1 METYDDELE
10 ICPYCGYVENSEP
23 EEAIHMI
30 PGTVLHDK
38 YIVGKVVGY
47 GGFGVTYVAWDT
59 VLEQRV
65 AIKEYLPS
73 EFSTRIPGKACLTVY
88 NGDKEEQFNDGMTK
102 FLGEAKKLAKFQ
114 NEPGIVMIYDCFEE
128 NNTAYIVME
137 YLEGITLKDYLEKA
151 GKIPEQV
158 AVQMMMPIMKS
169 LKAVHSESIIH
180 RDIAPDNIMITADN
194 QIKLI
199 DFGAARHATTSHSRS
214 LTVIIKQGYSPEEQ
228 YRSRGDQGSWTDVYA
243 VGAVLYKMITGKT
256 PPDAMERRTAFET
269 GKKDILHAPREF
281 VEVISENTEN
291 AILNAMNVRIEDRT
305 QDMDTLIR
313 ELTSEDEVVRRNGKI
328 KKIDILKWPLWV
340 KIAVPTALTAVVTLL
355 VLFLTGVIGF
365 NIHSPRDIY
374 IPDGMTRVPRIVS
387 MEQEEAIATLQ
398 DRNIELVVSGKK
410 YDEQISEGCV
420 LTQAMTVGSVVP
432 VNYNMDVVISAGV
445 RDVEVPF
452 VTGFEKERAAEFVSQ
467 SELIYEIVEDYDS
480 VIPEGYISYQSIM
493 GGTQVS
499 VGSTLTLTVSLGR
512 NPNTE
517 YDFAEGNMPEI
528 SGLSLDDAKKLC
540 EKQGILLVVSE
551 YEASEE
557 YDAMCVLSQSIDT
570 GKNIQENSTVEV
582 VLSKGR
588 QSYIVPDVVYF
599 TEDEAVAKLDS
610 AGLGNTI
617 SYEKSETVAE
627 GCVISQSIPAGT
639 QADKDTVIEL
649 VVSSGSP
656 EFDMI
661 DVVGKQHKEAEEM
674 LHELGLI
681 VTVDYVYNE
690 EYELGTVVG
699 QSEKKGAKVYKGYEI
714 RITVVSDEELI
725 KVPSVIGKTYD
736 EAVEIITS
744 AGFKTGKNEIY
755 DNTVEAGTVIN
766 QTPASGSSQKKDT
779 KILITVSLGKQPVEV
794 KFDANG
800 GKAPS
805 ASKTVYFTESYGEL
819 PAPSLEYHIFLGWYT
834 GKNSGTRVES
844 ATQVSNT
851 DSHTL
856 YARWERIYVKVSF
869 DANGGNGAAGDM
881 NIALGEKYILPDVTR
896 QYYTF
901 DGWYTAA
908 NGGDRINA
916 ETVLTNPQRHT
927 LYAHWTVRTVDVKYD
942 ADGGNVS
949 GPAQA
954 TYKLGDYYGNKT
966 ATRNGYSFVGWY
978 TEKNGKGNKILD
990 TTTVTNEKAHTLYAY
1005 WSNEVCVVSFNA
1017 NGGSGGLSSL
1027 NAVYDNA
1034 YGTLPTPERTG
1045 YTFAGWY
1052 TSANGGSKISESTIV
1067 NSTGKIMLYA
1077 HWDNAK
1083 YKVYFNSNGGSCDT
1097 SSGEIEY
1104 SKAYGKLP
1112 IPTKNGYVFAG
1123 WYTKESG
1130 GNEIKSDSVV
1140 NTTGNITIYAH
1151 WSNAEYTVKFEANSG
1166 NCDTASKPVEYAK
1179 PYGTLPT
1186 PKRTGY
1192 TFSGWY
1198 TSVTG
1203 GTKVSFDTVY
1213 NTTGNITLY
1222 AHWSNDEYTVT
1233 FNANGGNCGTSNKNV
1248 EYAKAYGTLPTPT
1261 KTNYT
1266 FAGWYTEL
1274 NGGSKVNSDTIYS
1287 HTHGVTLYAH
1297 WNSIA
1302 VSSVGISNKPA
1313 NNILGVG
1320 ESVNLK
1326 ATVSPSNATNQIVT
1340 WSSSNTGIATVSS
1353 NGTVT
1358 GKKAGSVTI
1367 TAKCDGKTATVALTI
1382 KNIEY
1387 GYDLEKGNIRF
1398 DGIMYSPYA
1407 EGNRVDLHIEFITKD
1422 VVKDGQIF
1430 GTTNGNE
1437 GYLYVVIKDRQLHI
1451 ISQDDSEVQ
1460 YQIQFD
1466 RVLPYTL
1473 KPNTKYF
1480 LAYDP
1485 GNNWNTR
1492 ESHYWLAENGN
1503 RVKEEQTAE
1512 FTNKFKSTNG
1522 GTWLGGQ
1529 GEATS
1534 SGASGCALGY
1544 VNANVYITRIG
1555 SIFVL
1560 AGINNYQLASVQSVI
1575 VASGIQNNEVGKAIL
1590 VNPSAVTKLYRD

>member
-137 YLEGITLKDYLEKA
+137 YLEGITLKDYMEKA

-256 PPDAMERRTAFET
+256 PPDAMERRTMFET

-305 QDMDTLIR
+305 QDMDTFIR

-340 KIAVPTALTAVVTLL
+340 KIAVSTALTAVVTLL

-410 YDEQISEGCV
+410 YDEQIREGCV

-452 VTGFEKERAAEFVSQ
+452 VTGFEKERAAELVSQ

-480 VIPEGYISYQSIM
+480 VIPEGYISYQSVM
-493 GGTQVS
+493 GGTQIP

-512 NPNTE
+512 NPDTE
-517 YDFAEGNMPEI
+517 YDFAEGSMPEI

-540 EKQGILLVVSE
+540 EKQGILLVVSK

-557 YDAMCVLSQSIDT
+557 YDAMRVLSQSIDI

-639 QADKDTVIEL
+639 QADKYTVIEL
-649 VVSSGSP
+649 AVSSGPP

-661 DVVGKQHKEAEEM
+661 DVVGKKHKEAEEM

-681 VTVDYVYNE
+681 VAVDYVYNE

-744 AGFKTGKNEIY
+744 AGFKTEKNEIY
-755 DNTVEAGTVIN
+755 DNTVEAGKVIN

-800 GKAPS
+800 GKTPS

-819 PAPSLEYHIFLGWYT
+819 PTPSLEYHTFLGWYT
-834 GKNSGTRVES
+834 GKDSGTRIENG
-844 ATQVSNT
+844 TQVSNT

-869 DANGGNGAAGDM
+869 DANGGSGAAGDM
-881 NIALGEKYILPDVTR
+881 NMALGEKYTLPDVAR

-908 NGGDRINA
+908 NGGERIDA
-916 ETVLTNPQRHT
+916 KTVLTNTERHT

-949 GPAQA
+949 GSAQA

-978 TEKNGKGNKILD
+978 TEKNGKGSKILD

-1005 WSNEVCVVSFNA
+1005 WSNAVCVVSFNA
-1017 NGGSGGLSSL
+1017 NGGSVGLSSL

-1045 YTFAGWY
+1045 YTFAGWF
-1052 TSANGGSKISESTIV
+1052 TSANGGSKISESSVV
-1067 NSTGKIMLYA
+1067 NSTGKITLYA

-1097 SSGEIEY
+1097 SSSEIEY
-1104 SKAYGKLP
+1104 AKTYGTLP
-1112 IPTKNGYVFAG
+1112 TPTKTGYAFAG
-1123 WYTKESG
+1123 WFTKESG
-1130 GNEIKSDSVV
+1130 GDEIKSDSVV
-1140 NTTGNITIYAH
+1140 NTTGNITLYAH
-1151 WSNAEYTVKFEANSG
+1151 WSNAEYTVKFEANGGS
-1166 NCDTASKPVEYAK
+1166 CDMASKPVEYAK
-1179 PYGTLPT
+1179 PYGALPT

-1192 TFSGWY
+1192 TFVGWY
-1198 TSVTG
+1198 TQVADGSRINSDSVYSTAG
-1203 GTKVSFDTVY
+1203 
-1213 NTTGNITLY
+1213 NTTLY
-1222 AHWSNDEYTVT
+1222 ARWENIYVTGIALESNPSETVYYIGDKVSVAGAVIKVT
-1233 FNANGGNCGTSNKNV
+1233 YNDGTTVNISGSDCEAAYPDMSMDGNKTVKLSYGGKDVSYIITVKKPTISIGGGTNGKISS
-1248 EYAKAYGTLPTPT
+1248 TLTAS
-1261 KTNYT
+1261 YD
-1266 FAGWYTEL
+1266 AG
-1274 NGGSKVNSDTIYS
+1274 KQQ
-1287 HTHGVTLYAH
+1287 
-1297 WNSIA
+1297 SI
-1302 VSSVGISNKPA
+1302 SIK
-1313 NNILGVG
+1313 
-1320 ESVNLK
+1320 
-1326 ATVSPSNATNQIVT
+1326 
-1340 WSSSNTGIATVSS
+1340 WSSSDTSIATVDG
-1353 NGTVT
+1353 NGKVT
-1358 GKKAGSVTI
+1358 FKNRGNNVENGSATI
-1367 TAKCDGKTATVALTI
+1367 TASYTYMGKTYSASRTV
-1382 KNIEY
+1382 KVEY
-1387 GYDLEKGNIRF
+1387 GSWSGWSATAVSAND
-1398 DGIMYSPYA
+1398 
-1407 EGNRVDLHIEFITKD
+1407 NRQVQTREQSKTET
-1422 VVKDGQIF
+1422 
-1430 GTTNGNE
+1430 TTNEQSSLTGWTYTGKNKQYTSDWS
-1437 GYLYVVIKDRQLHI
+1437 GPIYRYS
-1451 ISQDDSEVQ
+1451 SQ
-1460 YQIQFD
+1460 
-1466 RVLPYTL
+1466 
-1473 KPNTKYF
+1473 KPN
-1480 LAYDP
+1480 DD
-1485 GNNWNTR
+1485 GN
-1492 ESHYWLAENGN
+1492 
-1503 RVKEEQTAE
+1503 
-1512 FTNKFKSTNG
+1512 
-1522 GTWLGGQ
+1522 GT
-1529 GEATS
+1529 E
-1534 SGASGCALGY
+1534 
-1544 VNANVYITRIG
+1544 
-1555 SIFVL
+1555 
-1560 AGINNYQLASVQSVI
+1560 YQLAYEDWRYFHYHNYNAGSIDSVQLANCLGYCEFFKDDTAAFGQGS
-1575 VASGIQNNEVGKAIL
+1575 ASDSGGRPLSQNYWDYNHYNNCPYGYEA
-1590 VNPSAVTKLYRD
+1590 YWRDRNYIYKQRTYKYVYSYSKTTIWTEYKSRTINYIY